1 MIRKFTT
8 KGKLTLKG
16 FLSFLVILTMVRQ
29 FFLGNYGNIFLGI
42 LTLILFTIPVIV
54 DRRLDVDIPNA
65 LQAVILIFI
74 FSAEILGEIGAF
86 YMRIPIWDT
95 ILHTT
100 NGFLMAA
107 IGFCLIDFFNRS
119 EKFSIQMS
127 PLSVTLVAFCFSMTT
142 AVIWEF
148 FEFSMDWFFHTDM
161 QKDWI
166 IHDIYS
172 VTLNPEM
179 KNIPIHIPVESV
191 LINGKDLGVGG
202 YLDIGLID
210 TMKDM
215 IVNFIG
221 AVVFSFIGFIYL
233 KERGKGSIAPKFIPV
248 VRNSEKD
255 SEKD

>member
-1 MIRKFTT
+1 MIRKFTA

-65 LQAVILIFI
+65 LQAVIL
-74 FSAEILGEIGAF
+74 
-86 YMRIPIWDT
+86 IWDT